1 MFHLLKQ
8 YETNKGRLGEVIT
21 NHGVFNT
28 PIFMPPGTL
37 ATVKALGPDDLENLG
52 AEIILVNAL
61 HLHLRPGEDLIQ
73 YLGGIH
79 NFMGFQRPILSD
91 SGGFQ
96 AWSLS
101 KKGAKLSQI
110 NDDGV
115 TFKSPWDGSSHF
127 ITPEKAIEIEHKI
140 GSDIIMTFDECAPDD
155 ADKDYIQKSM
165 IRTHLWA
172 ERSLKE
178 HQKLSQKEKEEG
190 KNSPLLFGIIQGGP
204 FLDLRKESAKFISSL
219 PFDGFALGGETI
231 GYNMDKTLEIIEE
244 IKPLL
249 PADKPL
255 YTMGLGSNPQDIIEV
270 VKRGV
275 DMFDCVNPSR
285 IARHGDLYT
294 GKIVIDNQGVK
305 IESEEGGI
313 INISNSRYRNDN
325 KPIDEDC
332 DCYTCQNFSRAYL
345 NHLYLNKEPLYLRL
359 ATIHNLRYMLRV
371 IKALRENINQAI

>member
-1 MFHLLKQ
+1 MFKIIKQ
-8 YETNKGRLGEVIT
+8 SNKDQGRLGEITT
-21 NHGVFNT
+21 NHGIFHT

-37 ATVKALGPDDLENLG
+37 ASVKAIGPDDLETIG

-61 HLHLRPGEDLIQ
+61 HLHLRPGEEMIE

-79 NFMGFQRPILSD
+79 KFMGFKKPILSD

-101 KKGAKLSQI
+101 KKGSKLSKI
-110 NDDGV
+110 NDEGV
-115 TFKSPWDGSSHF
+115 EFKSPWDGNIHF

-140 GSDIIMTFDECAPDD
+140 GSDIIMTFDECSPDNS
-155 ADKDYIQKSM
+155 DKDYIRQSM
-165 IRTHLWA
+165 LRTHRWA

-178 HQKLSQKEKEEG
+178 HQKLIEQEKNSG
-190 KNSPLLFGIIQGGP
+190 KKSPLLFGIIQGGP
-204 FLDLRKESAKFISSL
+204 FLDLRKESVKFISSL
-219 PFDGFALGGETI
+219 SFDGYALGGETI
-231 GYNMDKTLEIIEE
+231 GYNMKKTLEIIEE
-244 IKPLL
+244 IKPLI
-249 PADKPL
+249 PQDKPL
-255 YTMGLGSNPQDIIEV
+255 YAMGLGSNPRDVIEV

-275 DMFDCVNPSR
+275 DMFDCVNPAR

-294 GKIVIDNQGVK
+294 GKIIISSKGVE
-305 IESEEGGI
+305 IESEEKEGI
-313 INISNSRYRNDN
+313 INISNSRYRKDN

-332 DCYTCQNFSRAYL
+332 DCYTCKNFSRAYL

-371 IKALRENINQAI
+371 INALRENIKNT